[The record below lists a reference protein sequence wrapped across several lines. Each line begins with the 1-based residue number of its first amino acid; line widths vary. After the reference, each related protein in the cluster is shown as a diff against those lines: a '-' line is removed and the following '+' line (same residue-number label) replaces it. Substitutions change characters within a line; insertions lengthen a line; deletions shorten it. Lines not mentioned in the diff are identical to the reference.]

1 MKLLYIYL
9 LFSLLMGAVGHAQ
22 RYNFT
27 FASEPYTLLNSGTET
42 DITPPNFVVWD
53 FNAQLPFNY
62 SIMGTPNTPFINGDV
77 WIRLKSSADEFDPI
91 GFISPGI
98 TRVIP
103 QSNTRIRTRTDGD
116 APDRIFK
123 IELTNLS
130 LDFGSPIRYNLQ
142 HWFYENGCYEMRSG
156 FSNVT
161 PSVLNDWM
169 DETFCFYFRNWVNDS
184 VAVIRGN
191 VNNIQA
197 VEGRWPALMG
207 SEADCDINGDFPMT
221 PMVRACPRN
230 VSPTSTFDQLN
241 EDAVILFPNPLAGDV
256 LNISTT
262 YAIDFFQINDYSGRL
277 LHSGLGPKDEKIE
290 LPMLDPGVYIITLSL
305 NNQRIMK
312 RFIKSN

>member
-1 MKLLYIYL
+1 MSTVI
-9 LFSLLMGAVGHAQ
+9 HAQ

-27 FASEPYTLLNSGTET
+27 FASEAYTLLNSGTGT
-42 DITPPNFVVWD
+42 DITPPNFIVWD
-53 FNAQLPFNY
+53 FNTQLPFNY
-62 SIMGTPNTPFINGDV
+62 SIMGTPNTQFINGDV
-77 WIRLKSSADEFDPI
+77 WLRLKSSANDFDPI

-103 QSNTRIRTRTDGD
+103 QSKTRIRTRIDGE

-161 PSVLNDWM
+161 QTVLNEWM
-169 DETFCFYFRNWVNDS
+169 NETFYFYFRNWVNDS

-197 VEGRWPALMG
+197 VEGKWPALMG
-207 SEADCDINGDFPMT
+207 SNADCDINGDFPMT
-221 PMVRACPRN
+221 PLIRACPRN

-241 EDAVILFPNPLAGDV
+241 EDAIALFPIPLPAMYFMFPQVTPLTSFKSPTMPGGCC
-256 LNISTT
+256 I
-262 YAIDFFQINDYSGRL
+262 QP
-277 LHSGLGPKDEKIE
+277 HSLRMEK
-290 LPMLDPGVYIITLSL
+290 
-305 NNQRIMK
+305 
-312 RFIKSN
+312 